1 VHRIVDF
8 RFRPTPLS
16 SPRINLIADR
26 LPRQN
31 SAWYVTN
38 ARLLVGKMPIR
49 EQPYYKFLS
58 CGYDMEKS
66 ERCHGCR
73 LGEARRGVAY
83 VVWLAA
89 ALFWPS

>member
-1 VHRIVDF
+1 
-8 RFRPTPLS
+8 
-16 SPRINLIADR
+16 
-26 LPRQN
+26 
-31 SAWYVTN
+31 
-38 ARLLVGKMPIR
+38 MPIR